1 MAKHDVKVT
10 MPEKLPVQ
18 RADVEFDI
26 RKDGQKLG
34 TLKVSQGTLE
44 WVPLNKS
51 YGIHIDWE
59 EFAEFMESREAAA
72 V

>member
-1 MAKHDVKVT
+1 MAQHEVT
-10 MPEKLPVQ
+10 VSLPENLRVQ

-26 RKDGQKLG
+26 RKDGKKLG